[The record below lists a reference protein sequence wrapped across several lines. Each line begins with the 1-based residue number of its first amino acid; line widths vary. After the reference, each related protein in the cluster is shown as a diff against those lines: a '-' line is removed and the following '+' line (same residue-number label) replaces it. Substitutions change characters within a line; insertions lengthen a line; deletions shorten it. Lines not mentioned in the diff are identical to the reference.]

1 MCVKAEFL
9 SSPGNLIRLHMY
21 NIQHKS
27 PGELNIY
34 YASSRVFFLFFLYVR
49 SQTHREKD
57 GGGGGRTTTT
67 TGQKNM

>member
-21 NIQHKS
+21 NTQHKS

-34 YASSRVFFLFFLYVR
+34 YASFPSFFFLIQYVR

-57 GGGGGRTTTT
+57 GDE
-67 TGQKNM
+67 QKQQQDKKKNM